1 MQFHAN
7 GIAKHHSY
15 HSEAVMKHF
24 TRLFLVLALAAWLG
38 CDKSQS
44 PTSSPEKQARPES
57 LAKFQQQVAEAK
69 PKFEQNLTT
78 MRAKVAQYKA
88 KQSLEKKS
96 SAAAVA
102 GATIRV
108 PDDYPTIQAAIDAA
122 APGTKVLVKAGT
134 YTEDLTITTP
144 DLRLTGSG
152 AVTLDGFIIVGG
164 TSGVQIDHFT
174 FGGSFEV
181 NVFVVDCSG
190 VTVKDNTFSGGSF
203 AGLAI
208 FLSSDCT
215 VKHNVFSG
223 NFIGALIEG
232 GGGNTLDENTGT
244 GNLGAFVLSVL
255 FAPTFGNTLSS
266 NSASANEVGIFL
278 GFTADNT
285 LKDNVCNGNASGI
298 ILADATGNTVG
309 SKNTANAN
317 TDVGIFLDSGTSG
330 NEVNKNTALGNG
342 TCDIVNEGTGNTF
355 SKNTAGCTSGF

>member
-1 MQFHAN
+1 
-7 GIAKHHSY
+7 
-15 HSEAVMKHF
+15 MKHF

-44 PTSSPEKQARPES
+44 PTSSTEKQARPES

-144 DLRLTGSG
+144 DLRLTASG
-152 AVTLDGFIIVGG
+152 AVTLDGTIIVDG

-174 FGGSFEV
+174 FVASTVEV

-203 AGLAI
+203 IGLAI

-223 NFIGALIEG
+223 YFIGALIEG

-244 GNLGAFVLSVL
+244 GNVGAFVLSAFV
-255 FAPTFGNTLSS
+255 APTTGNTLSS

-278 GFTADNT
+278 GVTDSNT

-309 SKNTANAN
+309 SKNTANDN

-330 NEVNKNTALGNG
+330 NKVTKNTALGNG
-342 TCDIVNEGTGNTF
+342 TCDIVNDGTGNTF